1 MKTLDTYFVSFENI
15 KLPKSIIKK
24 KIAGL
29 EVVFDKLKIDKEEH
43 IVIEDINFD
52 AYRYRF
58 IDNIAAFI
66 AEKYYYENKVKF
78 KNEYLEK
85 NIGSDYIE
93 RLIKKEILTKTT
105 RIIRDLFLANI
116 ALKKNGLKE
125 IFIYNEKIDLEFLYF
140 IKKYI
145 NIKKNIKF
153 SNFHYYANKTK
164 KILFKI
170 YNFVKILFFLEKLLI
185 KSLNNFKNIQKKYI
199 ASIRIDE
206 GLSFSSYPYS
216 PDILLNS
223 KSINNEDV
231 IFYCEKKV
239 ENLTEEN
246 RKKYHISTSFDDLFK
261 KISFKSY
268 LKNIYLKNFI
278 LRIQIIKFFFR
289 FNIFCSTIYNSFET
303 IIFWNIFYNIYKVK
317 HNIVLTVDCGVTPY
331 YMHKKNNV
339 ETSYVYPNFTEQLS
353 GFLFKKL
360 PTSNDWSYLKFDNI
374 YCDKTSKVYLDTLIN
389 YKNFF
394 EIGFLFKNYILS
406 QDKQIIKKNINFH
419 FESKII
425 FFYDGSIGPKGIMTI
440 NEYKLFLE
448 SIDFVLK
455 NTDFCVGLRMKS
467 PQLIN
472 QNKDVE
478 NLIINLKKYKRF
490 KLLNEL
496 NIERYSLLN
505 VPDLIISCPLSTILF
520 EALSL
525 DKKLLIYNPL
535 KRYIKIPNLLFNDR
549 EIMKCNNKKEL
560 LRAIYNL
567 LNKIEHKYTSETYF
581 IPAEKGIKNF
591 DKIFN

>member
-1 MKTLDTYFVSFENI
+1 LKTSDTYFISFENT

-29 EVVFDKLKIDKEEH
+29 EIVFDKLKIDKEEH
-43 IVIEDINFD
+43 ILIEDINFD

-66 AEKYYYENKVKF
+66 AEKYYHENKIKF
-78 KNEYLEK
+78 KNEYLET
-85 NIGSDYIE
+85 NIGHDYIE
-93 RLIKKEILTKTT
+93 RLIKKEILTKST

-125 IFIYNEKIDLEFLYF
+125 IFIYNEKLDFEFLYF
-140 IKKYI
+140 VKKYL
-145 NIKKNIKF
+145 NFKKNIKF
-153 SNFHYYANKTK
+153 SSLNYYTNKIK
-164 KILFKI
+164 KFLFKI
-170 YNFVKILFFLEKLLI
+170 YNFIKILFFFEKLLI

-206 GLSFSSYPYS
+206 GLPFSSYPYS
-216 PDILLNS
+216 PAIFLNS
-223 KSINNEDV
+223 KNIDNDDV
-231 IFYCEKKV
+231 IFYCEKKI
-239 ENLTEEN
+239 ENLTDEN
-246 RKKYHISTSFDDLFK
+246 RKKYHILTSFDDLFK

-268 LKNIYLKNFI
+268 IKNIYIKNFI
-278 LRIQIIKFFFR
+278 LRIQMMKFFFR
-289 FNIFCSTIYNSFET
+289 FNIFCSIIYNSFET

-317 HNIVLTVDCGVTPY
+317 HNIILTADPGVTSY
-331 YMHKKNNV
+331 YMHKKNDV
-339 ETSYVYPNFTEQLS
+339 ETSFVYPNFTEQLS
-353 GFLFKKL
+353 SFLFKEL
-360 PTSNDWSYLKFDNI
+360 PTSNDWSYIKFDNI
-374 YCDKTSKVYLDTLIN
+374 YCDKTSKVYFDTLIN

-406 QDKQIIKKNINFH
+406 KDKQIIKKNIDFH

-425 FFYDGSIGPKGIMTI
+425 FFYDGSIGAKGIMTI
-440 NEYKLFLE
+440 NEYRLFLE

-455 NTDFCVGLRMKS
+455 NTDFCVGLGIKN
-467 PQLIN
+467 PQLVN
-472 QNKDVE
+472 QNKGIE

-496 NIERYSLLN
+496 NINRYSLLN
-505 VPDLIISCPLSTILF
+505 VPDLIISCPVSTILF

-535 KRYIKIPNLLFNDR
+535 KRYTKLPNLLFNDR
-549 EIMKCNNKKEL
+549 EIIKSNNKKEL
-560 LRAIYNL
+560 LREIDNL
-567 LNKIEHKYTSETYF
+567 LNKSEHKYTSETYF
-581 IPAEKGIKNF
+581 MSAEKGIKNF